1 MSRHDTGPAAD
12 APAPVLR
19 LEGLSVRLPRNAERE
34 HAIFDVSLA
43 LAPNEILC
51 VVGESGSGKSM
62 TSSTI
67 MRLLPPGVVADRGS
81 IVFDGRDLLTL
92 SEAQMREVRGAQ
104 IAMVFQE
111 PMTALNPLHTVGRQI
126 GEMFRIHTTF
136 GADVIEQRVL
146 ALLDEVRMPDPQAA
160 AGAYPHELSG
170 GQRQRAMIAMALAL
184 EPRVLI
190 ADEPTTALDVTT
202 QAQILRLIR
211 DLQKRKGTSVLFIT
225 HDFGVVAEIADRV
238 AVMQQGR
245 LVEQGPASQVLN
257 APRHAYTRQLIAAV
271 PSLTPPAPRAAGPGG
286 AVPALVVAEVSKTY
300 RTGGFF
306 ARGARVTKAL
316 DQVSLELPKGATLGV
331 VGESG
336 SGKSTLARCIVRLID
351 PDGGRIVIDNLDLAA
366 MSRRQVRAATQRV
379 QMVFQDPYAS
389 LNPRRRVG
397 ELVAQGPMA
406 HGVSRRV
413 AMAKA
418 LSLLSLV
425 GLDPAAID
433 RFPHEFSGGQRQRIG
448 LARALA
454 LDPEILVADEPVS
467 ALDVSV
473 QAQVLGLLEDLK
485 QRLGLSML
493 FVTHDLRVAAQI
505 CDSVVVMQ
513 AGRVVEAGPTA
524 EVFAHPQAAYTREL
538 LAAIPG
544 RAWSGRERPEIHH
557 QELLT

>member
-1 MSRHDTGPAAD
+1 MRRDDASASVS
-12 APAPVLR
+12 APAPILS
-19 LEGLSVRLPRNAERE
+19 LNGLSVRLPRNAERE
-34 HAIFDVSLA
+34 HAIADVSLA

-62 TSSTI
+62 TSSAI
-67 MRLLPPGVVADRGS
+67 MRLLPPGVSADRGS

-111 PMTALNPLHTVGRQI
+111 PMTALNPLHTIGKQI
-126 GEMFRIHTTF
+126 GEMFRIHTDL
-136 GADVIEQRVL
+136 GASVIEQRVL
-146 ALLDEVRMPDPQAA
+146 ALLDEVRLPDPQSAA
-160 AGAYPHELSG
+160 RAYPHELSG

-238 AVMQQGR
+238 AVMQHGR
-245 LVEQGPASQVLN
+245 LVEQGPAAKVLN
-257 APRHAYTRQLIAAV
+257 APEHPYTRQLIAAV
-271 PSLTPPAPRAAGPGG
+271 PPLAPPKPTRVSAT
-286 AVPALVVAEVSKTY
+286 PALVVADVSKTY
-300 RTGGFF
+300 STGGFLG
-306 ARGARVTKAL
+306 RGARVTKAL

-351 PDGGRIVIDNLDLAA
+351 PDGGHIRIGDIDLAT
-366 MSRRQVRAATQRV
+366 MSRRQLRSATRRV
-379 QMVFQDPYAS
+379 QMVFQDPFAS
-389 LNPRRRVG
+389 LNPRRRAG

-406 HGVSRRV
+406 HGMSRRE
-413 AMAKA
+413 ALAKA
-418 LSLLSLV
+418 RSLFALV

-473 QAQVLGLLEDLK
+473 QAQVLSLLGDLK
-485 QRLGLSML
+485 SRLGLSML

-505 CDSVVVMQ
+505 CDVVVVMQ

-524 EVFAHPQAAYTREL
+524 EVFTNPQASYTREL
-538 LAAIPG
+538 LDAIPG
-544 RAWSGRERPEIHH
+544 REWSGRPAPETTT
-557 QELLT
+557 QEYLP

>member
-1 MSRHDTGPAAD
+1 MRRDDASASVS
-12 APAPVLR
+12 APAPILS
-19 LEGLSVRLPRNAERE
+19 LNGLSVRLPRNAERE
-34 HAIFDVSLA
+34 HAIADVSLA

-62 TSSTI
+62 TSSAI
-67 MRLLPPGVVADRGS
+67 MRLLPPGVSADRGS

-111 PMTALNPLHTVGRQI
+111 PMTALNPLHTIGKQI
-126 GEMFRIHTTF
+126 GEMFRIHTDL
-136 GADVIEQRVL
+136 GASVIEQRVL
-146 ALLDEVRMPDPQAA
+146 ALLDEVRLPDPQSAA
-160 AGAYPHELSG
+160 RAYPHELSG

-245 LVEQGPASQVLN
+245 LVEQGPAAKVLN
-257 APRHAYTRQLIAAV
+257 APEHPYTRQLIAAV
-271 PSLTPPAPRAAGPGG
+271 PPLAPPKPTRVSAT
-286 AVPALVVAEVSKTY
+286 PALVVADVSKTY
-300 RTGGFF
+300 STGGFLG
-306 ARGARVTKAL
+306 RGARVTKAL

-351 PDGGRIVIDNLDLAA
+351 PDGGHIRIGDIDLAT
-366 MSRRQVRAATQRV
+366 MSRRQLRSATRRV
-379 QMVFQDPYAS
+379 QMVFQDPFAS
-389 LNPRRRVG
+389 LNPRRRAG

-406 HGVSRRV
+406 HGMSRRE
-413 AMAKA
+413 ALAKA
-418 LSLLSLV
+418 RSLFALV

-473 QAQVLGLLEDLK
+473 QAQVLSLLGDLK
-485 QRLGLSML
+485 SRLGLSML

-505 CDSVVVMQ
+505 CDVVVVMQ

-524 EVFAHPQAAYTREL
+524 EVFTNPQASYTREL
-538 LAAIPG
+538 LDAIPG
-544 RAWSGRERPEIHH
+544 REWSGRPAPETTT
-557 QELLT
+557 QEYLP